1 MTAENISESF
11 KVEEIVAAEYEYIAQ
26 TAFQAQED
34 RARVTTFYLVSI
46 GSLFGAFFGTKLDAK
61 TATLT
66 YVAFAGLFLFLSYF
80 GLITL
85 KQLIRLRKA
94 WFESAKTMNQIKD
107 FLITQNK
114 DLEKAFRWKSAT
126 LPNMYK
132 PTSVAYLLAQQV
144 AMLGAIT
151 SGAMIFYT
159 SLALSTKA
167 DISQSTD
174 KVALIINPYFF
185 VASIFGGFLFYLYQM
200 NVYKKELNT

>member
-1 MTAENISESF
+1 MTEENNATNFEIG
-11 KVEEIVAAEYEYIAQ
+11 EIVAAEYEYIAQ

-66 YVAFAGLFLFLSYF
+66 YVAFASLFLFLSYF

-94 WFESAKTMNQIKD
+94 WFESAKAMNQIKD
-107 FLITQNK
+107 FLIAQNK
-114 DLEKAFRWKSAT
+114 DLEKAFRWKSTT
-126 LPNMYK
+126 LPDMYK

-144 AMLGAIT
+144 AMLGVITIGAAIFYISKALEKFFIIQIYPIT
-151 SGAMIFYT
+151 S
-159 SLALSTKA
+159 
-167 DISQSTD
+167 
-174 KVALIINPYFF
+174 VAVIII
-185 VASIFGGFLFYLYQM
+185 AGGGFLWYQM
-200 NVYKKELNT
+200 NIYKKELSS